1 MLFKRNRSEA
11 PWRER
16 DGLVS
21 RVLLHEGDPPD
32 TKLMVTWVDVEPGSA
47 QCSHSHAS
55 EQVYVILRG
64 EGKMTVGGE
73 ERLVGEGDL
82 IHIPPHIPHGIE
94 NTSDGVLTY
103 VSAATPSADWE
114 AFYDSGPLRAR

>member
-1 MLFKRNRSEA
+1 MFKRNRSEA

-21 RVLLHEGDPPD
+21 RVLLHEGDPPE
-32 TKLMVTWVDVEPGSA
+32 TRLMVTWVDVEPGSA
-47 QCSHSHAS
+47 QRPHSHAP

-64 EGKMTVGGE
+64 EGKMMVGGE

-82 IHIPPHIPHGIE
+82 IHIPPDTEHGIE
-94 NTSDGVLTY
+94 NSSDGVLTY
-103 VSAATPSADWE
+103 VSAATPAADWE